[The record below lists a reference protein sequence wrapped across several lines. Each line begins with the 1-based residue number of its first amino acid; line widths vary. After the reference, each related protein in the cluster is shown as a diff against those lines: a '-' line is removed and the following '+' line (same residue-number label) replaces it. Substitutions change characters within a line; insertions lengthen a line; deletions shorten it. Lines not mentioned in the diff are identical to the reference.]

1 MTAYLPE
8 TDTFAGLGPA
18 APRVGLRDE
27 VYERILKLL
36 LAGTVEPGTRLGI
49 DTLARQLGVSPT
61 PVREAFVEL
70 ERTGLVT
77 REALKG
83 YRVAPP
89 LSAKQYGELLEAR
102 TMLETTAARLAA
114 PVAPTFLAQLREA
127 HDAHRVSVDRILGYV
142 ADGRGEADV
151 EAAADFYAKD
161 SAFHRVIFEHCGNRY
176 VSGMSDSLGA
186 QLHRMRQV
194 VHSGVPDAREALAEH
209 ELILEAFEGTGGGV
223 TPEEAMR
230 RHVEQVRRR
239 ALNLDVQQSG

>member
-1 MTAYLPE
+1 MTTYLPE
-8 TDTFAGLGPA
+8 TEAFAGLGPT
-18 APRVGLRDE
+18 APRVGLRDH

-36 LAGTVEPGTRLGI
+36 LEGTVAPGTRLGI

-102 TMLETTAARLAA
+102 TMLETTAARLATPA
-114 PVAPTFLAQLREA
+114 TPRLIERLREA
-127 HDAHRVSVDRILGYV
+127 HEAHRVTVERVLDHVD
-142 ADGRGEADV
+142 DGTNEGDV
-151 EAAADFYAKD
+151 EAASDFYAKD
-161 SAFHRVIFEHCGNRY
+161 TAFHRVIFEHCGNRY
-176 VSGMSDSLGA
+176 VSSMSDSLGA

-194 VHSGVPDAREALAEH
+194 VHSGVPDAGEALAEH
-209 ELILEAFEGTGGGV
+209 ELILRAFEGTADGV

-230 RHVEQVRRR
+230 HHVEQVRRR
-239 ALNLDVQQSG
+239 ALGLDPEGV